1 MDTRNTLNAALG
13 SIVVAALLASGV
25 APFDR
30 TTWLMEVA
38 PVLIA
43 LPLIVVTRKNYPL
56 TFLLTV
62 LIALHM
68 LVLIAGGSWSYARV
82 PLGFWLQEAFAVDRN
97 PYDKIGHFM
106 QGFVPALIAREI
118 LLRGA
123 YIKGRKMTA
132 FLCISIALAISATYE
147 LIEWAAALALGQGA
161 DEFLGTQGDVW
172 DTQSDMFMALIG
184 SSSAMAFLSGWHDR
198 QLARLPGARRR
209 KPDVCQPTGNA
220 ELPMLDIY
228 MPMMKSA
235 AIIAAGRLGLFQ
247 ALAEGPLDTADLA
260 RKIQAS
266 ERGTATLIDFLIA
279 IGYLEQ
285 HPEGIANSASTQRW
299 LTRLGQVDYTPGI
312 LWTYEAWPMMAR
324 LDDAV
329 RSGLPESTLWDAMVD
344 RPELGELFSA
354 YMRAFA
360 QDLGPDL
367 LKHVPMTP
375 QYRRLLDL
383 GGSHGLH
390 SVRFCQHYPQLNS
403 RIVDL
408 PSALGNT
415 PATLASA
422 GLSQRIE
429 LSPGN
434 LLDHDW
440 GSGHDVVFYL
450 SVAHNQTADD
460 NRRVIQRIYDALN
473 PGGLLV
479 IHEYLAESPNN
490 ALNAAFR
497 LTLLFETGTQT
508 HAFADYACWLEAAGF
523 VALKRIDLD
532 PQEKGSLLLAWRR

>member
-1 MDTRNTLNAALG
+1 MDTRNTLNAVLG
-13 SIVVAALLASGV
+13 AIVVGALIASGI

-30 TTWLMEVA
+30 LTWLMEVA

-43 LPLIVVTRKNYPL
+43 LPLMFITRKSYPL
-56 TFLLTV
+56 TTLLTV
-62 LIALHM
+62 LIAAHM
-68 LVLIAGGSWSYARV
+68 LVLIAGGAWSYARV
-82 PLGFWLQEAFAVDRN
+82 PLGFWLQDFFAAERN

-106 QGFVPALIAREI
+106 QGFVPAMIAREI

-132 FLCISIALAISATYE
+132 FLCISIALAISASYE
-147 LIEWAAALALGQGA
+147 LIEWAAAVALGQGA

-184 SSSAMAFLSGWHDR
+184 SSTALALLSSWHDR
-198 QLARLPGARRR
+198 QLARLTRPWTP
-209 KPDVCQPTGNA
+209 KPDVCQPTGTA

-228 MPMMKSA
+228 MPMMKTA
-235 AIIAAGRLGLFQ
+235 AIVAAGRLGLFQ
-247 ALAEGPLDTADLA
+247 ALADGPLTQAELA
-260 RKIQAS
+260 GKIQSS
-266 ERGTATLIDFLIA
+266 ERGTGMLTDFLIA

-285 HPEGIANSASTQRW
+285 QGERIANTSSTQRW
-299 LTRLGQVDYTPGI
+299 LTRLGQIDYTPGV
-312 LWTYEAWPMMAR
+312 LWTYEAWPMMAS
-324 LDDAV
+324 LSDAV
-329 RSGLPESTLWDAMVD
+329 RSGQPESTLWDAMVD
-344 RPELGELFSA
+344 RPELGALFSA
-354 YMRAFA
+354 YMQAFA

-367 LKHVPMTP
+367 LRHVPIDS
-375 QYRRLLDL
+375 QHRRLLDL

-390 SVRFCQHYPQLNS
+390 SIRFCQHYPQLSS

-408 PSALGNT
+408 PSALSHT
-415 PATLASA
+415 PSTIARA
-422 GLSQRIE
+422 GLAERIE

-440 GSGHDVVFYL
+440 GGEHDVVFYL
-450 SVAHNQTADD
+450 SVAHNQTAED

-479 IHEYLAESPNN
+479 IHEYLAETPNTP
-490 ALNAAFR
+490 LNAAFR

-508 HAFADYACWLEAAGF
+508 YAYRDYSGWLAAAGF
-523 VALKRIDLD
+523 SSISRIDLD
-532 PQEKGSLLLAWRR
+532 PLEKGSLILARR